1 MAAPCSRAES
11 EKMRGAREIGRVSEQ
26 EGQVSA
32 RALQI
37 DVHGDVVDMRESVGH
52 AAADPYAWW
61 PWLLLLP
68 IQNFQYHLKHTTET
82 PFSSPSIS

>member
-1 MAAPCSRAES
+1 MAALCSRAES

-32 RALQI
+32 QALLI
-37 DVHGDVVDMRESVGH
+37 DVHGDVVDMRESRRPRGSRP
-52 AAADPYAWW
+52 DAWW

-68 IQNFQYHLKHTTET
+68 IQNFKYHLKHTTET